1 MKYTIYL
8 LISKD
13 EKFTYTGF
21 SDNVNRRISEHKA
34 QKIKSTK
41 NFGDFT
47 FYILEKVP
55 NIKYA
60 RIQEKYWKSCTG
72 REKIKELFKK

>member
-1 MKYTIYL
+1 MEYIIYL
-8 LISKD
+8 LISED
-13 EKFTYTGF
+13 ENFTYIGF
-21 SDNVNRRISEHKA
+21 SDNVNRRIGEHKA
-34 QKIKSTK
+34 RKVKSTK

-47 FYILEKVP
+47 YCMLEKVP

-72 REKIKELFKK
+72 RKKIKQLFKK